1 MRECISCFSYES
13 GTFVCVNSGSSGD
26 SSILRWHCWACTR
39 FEFLRLNV
47 FCLLSGFDVLILIL
61 QPLLFDVFV
70 VNYCSLRAI
79 VGEWPGFFILSLLFL
94 LLFLHDIFHLTI
106 AIEVILYSCV
116 CHWSKLCD
124 ICWAN
129 GFKACKHWKYL
140 LGYWIFCAKFAG
152 IEFNFFPFDV
162 VLGPLFSLLEYAMG
176 AYSL

>member
-1 MRECISCFSYES
+1 MEVVVTVVYCVDIVERVLVLSF
-13 GTFVCVNSGSSGD
+13 FVWMFFACCRDLMCSS
-26 SSILRWHCWACTR
+26 SFYNHFYSM
-39 FEFLRLNV
+39 F
-47 FCLLSGFDVLILIL
+47 LLSITA
-61 QPLLFDVFV
+61 PWELLLGNGRV
-70 VNYCSLRAI
+70 
-79 VGEWPGFFILSLLFL
+79 FFILSLLFL